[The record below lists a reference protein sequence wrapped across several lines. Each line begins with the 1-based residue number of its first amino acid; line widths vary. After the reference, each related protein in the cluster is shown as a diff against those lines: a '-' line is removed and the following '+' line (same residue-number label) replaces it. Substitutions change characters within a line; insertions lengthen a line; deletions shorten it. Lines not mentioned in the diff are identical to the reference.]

1 VDQPPGS
8 RPDSPQAD
16 VRQSA
21 VRHEVRENFG
31 ALWGVY
37 GNILAAVK
45 HQPFCA
51 QEVLVKPFARVVWV
65 VFAAALFSCSTFLL
79 QAQAP
84 ANSPKH
90 KVVTASDLP
99 RFSYPMSLPPST
111 LLMADDDTFNS
122 FALKVMHDVDS
133 VLSDYE
139 IEDKATLRRLYGLK
153 LNVQLLT
160 NDNEGALAS
169 LDMVRSLQ
177 EKPQAKATSGMI
189 DRPLVQARISTHSI
203 SGDAFERAFQAN
215 LQAAL
220 DAMEWRVVQD
230 RVKQTKGSF
239 EVATP
244 DLILAS
250 EKEGL
255 DPAASKSNTID
266 LEGAGTLIEDRS
278 FVRVIYPVRQQALTA
293 LTAFVAA
300 HNVHKPDIWAA
311 REVILTAQ
319 EKLTPVRI
327 GIWDSGVDTALYP
340 HLLFSDPSPDGHSQH
355 GLAYDMDGKLYNGD
369 LQPLTPEQ
377 KQAYPKV
384 VELEQ
389 GLSDIYSNMDSPA
402 ATEAKKTLASMPPDQ
417 LAHFMKQANFL
428 GQWMHGTHV
437 AGIAT
442 RGNPAARIVVAQF
455 YDSLAEIPFA
465 PTVEWANKFK
475 AAFQQIGDYFR
486 ANDVR
491 VVNMS
496 WGDDVGE
503 IEQWLSKTSAEKDPA
518 VRKQVATEIY
528 KVWREAIETAIR
540 SAPHTLFVC
549 AAGNSNSDAGFLGDV
564 PASLHLPNLIAVG
577 AVDQAGEETSFTS
590 YGDTVQVDADGFQ
603 VESYVPGG
611 TRIKMSG
618 TSMASPNVANL
629 AAKLIALDPSLTPEE
644 TIALIKQGGNKSADG
659 RRNLID
665 PKATIALLKER
676 KIAKSSK

>member
-1 VDQPPGS
+1 MGLFWLL
-8 RPDSPQAD
+8 
-16 VRQSA
+16 QSIN
-21 VRHEVRENFG
+21 H
-31 ALWGVY
+31 
-37 GNILAAVK
+37 
-45 HQPFCA
+45 FCT
-51 QEVLVKPFARVVWV
+51 QEVQVKPFARALLVA
-65 VFAAALFSCSTFLL
+65 FAAALLNYSTFHL

-84 ANSPKH
+84 ASSPKH

-99 RFSYPMSLPPST
+99 RFSYPVSGAPST
-111 LLMADDDTFNS
+111 MLMASDEEFNI
-122 FALKVMHDVDS
+122 FALKVIRDVNS
-133 VLSDYE
+133 VLNDYE
-139 IEDKATLRRLYGLK
+139 IEDKATLRRLHSVK
-153 LNVQLLT
+153 LDVQLLT
-160 NDNEGALAS
+160 DDNQGAMAT
-169 LDMVRSLQ
+169 LDTLRSLQ

-189 DRPLVQARISTHSI
+189 DRPLVEARISTSSN
-203 SGDAFERAFQAN
+203 SGDVFLQTFQKN
-215 LQAAL
+215 LQAEI

-244 DLILAS
+244 DLLVAS

-255 DPAASKSNTID
+255 DPGASKSNTID
-266 LEGAGTLIEDRS
+266 LDGAETLIEDRS
-278 FVRVIYPVRQQALTA
+278 FIKVIYPVRQQALTV
-293 LTAFVAA
+293 LTAYVAA
-300 HNVHKPDIWAA
+300 HNVRKPDIWGA
-311 REVILTAQ
+311 REVTLTAE

-327 GIWDSGVDTALYP
+327 GIWDSGVDTVLYP
-340 HLLFSDPSPDGHSQH
+340 HQLFTDPSPDGHSPH
-355 GLAYDMDGKLYNGD
+355 GLAYDMHGDLYNGD

-377 KQAYPKV
+377 KGAYSKV
-384 VELEQ
+384 VQLEQ
-389 GLSDIYSNMDSPA
+389 GLSDVYSGVDSPA
-402 ATEAKKTLASMPPDQ
+402 ATEAKKTLSSMPPDQ
-417 LAHFMKQANFL
+417 MAQFMKQANFL

-455 YDSLAEIPFA
+455 YDSLPEIPFP

-486 ANDVR
+486 TNDVR

-503 IEQWLSKTSAEKDPA
+503 IEQWLTKTSAEKDPA
-518 VRKQVATEIY
+518 VRKQAATEVY
-528 KVWREAIETAIR
+528 KIWREAIENAIR

-629 AAKLIALDPSLTPEE
+629 AAKLIALDASLTPEE
-644 TIALIKQGGNKSADG
+644 TIALIKQGADKSADG
-659 RRNLID
+659 RRNLIH
-665 PKATIALLKER
+665 PKATLALLKER